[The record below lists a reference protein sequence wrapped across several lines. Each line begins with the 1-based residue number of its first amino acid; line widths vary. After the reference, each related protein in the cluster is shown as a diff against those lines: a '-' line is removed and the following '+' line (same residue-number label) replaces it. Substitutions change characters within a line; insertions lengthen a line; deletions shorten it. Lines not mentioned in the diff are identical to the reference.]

1 MAAATDVSGMTVE
14 VQVTLRVDG
23 SEPRLRKGDMRQP
36 SVWPFSRSASQP
48 PN

>member
-23 SEPRLRKGDMRQP
+23 SEHRLRKGT
-36 SVWPFSRSASQP
+36 
-48 PN
+48 